1 MQRVGEING
10 AEAAPARIERQLK
23 KLNEYESDCIHSV
36 EEVLSSVEEEK
47 LTEEV
52 LNEWD
57 DFHSQILRISGRA
70 EDFIAKNGVN
80 TQCTAS
86 SEFTEHIT
94 GVKLPLLQLPK
105 FSGNVL
111 EWPAFHDAFIALV
124 DSHKKLSNVQKFTHL
139 RSCLSGRAFKCIEGY
154 SVTNDNYSKA
164 FQDLKNRFGRKRLLA
179 NELVKSSLI
188 LDVPE
193 KADGKSLRDLYDTL
207 RNRMRSLESLG
218 LKPDDNPSLSMVL
231 LPIFDTKLPRELKEK
246 WELELTK
253 YETEEEDK
261 EINIKKFFQFLE
273 GHVLSKEAP
282 DDTKGSVPKHKRRNG
297 RDRRSKN
304 RDDEEKMSAQSLVG
318 ASDCK
323 KMKCGFCAKGH
334 ETTKCPAAL
343 SKSPYERW
351 GMLMTRKGTPTYF
364 KSHFLRI
371 SRIERHSQKIEFF
384 FILPKHPFG

>member
-1 MQRVGEING
+1 MCNELEKLMD

-36 EEVLSSVEEEK
+36 EEGLASVEDK

-80 TQCTAS
+80 IQCTAS
-86 SEFTEHIT
+86 SEFTEDIT
-94 GVKLPLLQLPK
+94 GVKLPLSQLPK

-111 EWPAFHDAFIALV
+111 EWPAFHDAFIASV

-139 RSCLSGRAFKCIEGY
+139 RSRLSGRAFKCIEVY

-164 FQDLKNRFGRKRLLA
+164 FHDLKNSFGRKRSLA
-179 NELVKSSLI
+179 NELVKSILI

-207 RNRMRSLESLG
+207 RNRMRSLQSHG
-218 LKPDDNPSLSMVL
+218 LKLDDNPSLSMVL

-261 EINIKKFFQFLE
+261 EINRKKFFQFLE

-282 DDTKGSVPKHKRRNG
+282 DDTKGSLPV
-297 RDRRSKN
+297 
-304 RDDEEKMSAQSLVG
+304 
-318 ASDCK
+318 
-323 KMKCGFCAKGH
+323 
-334 ETTKCPAAL
+334 TTAVQ
-343 SKSPYERW
+343 W
-351 GMLMTRKGTPTYF
+351 
-364 KSHFLRI
+364 
-371 SRIERHSQKIEFF
+371 
-384 FILPKHPFG
+384 